1 MDNGLVQIY
10 SRSKHRSYE
19 SLNPCCSGQWSST
32 HFYRLLIK
40 IYIVLIL
47 VVVDNGLVQVEYSK
61 NAITA
66 VVLILVV
73 VDNGLV
79 LMNSTSLSL
88 RRCLVLILVVV
99 DNGLVR
105 DELNFTLSKEML
117 S

>member
-1 MDNGLVQIY
+1 MF
-10 SRSKHRSYE
+10 RC
-19 SLNPCCSGQWSST
+19 LNPCCSGQWSST

-79 LMNSTSLSL
+79 L
-88 RRCLVLILVVV
+88 
-99 DNGLVR
+99 
-105 DELNFTLSKEML
+105 
-117 S
+117 

>member
-79 LMNSTSLSL
+79 PRIARLLILTSA
-88 RRCLVLILVVV
+88 VLILVVV
-99 DNGLVR
+99 DNGLVP
-105 DELNFTLSKEML
+105 
-117 S
+117 